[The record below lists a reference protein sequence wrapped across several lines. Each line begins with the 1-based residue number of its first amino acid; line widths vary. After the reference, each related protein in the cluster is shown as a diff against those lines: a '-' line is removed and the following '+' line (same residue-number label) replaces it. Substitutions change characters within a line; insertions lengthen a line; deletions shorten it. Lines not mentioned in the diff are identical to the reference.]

1 MFEIVIGIAW
11 IVSLTTIVVGFG
23 LLSFFETYFGVDQMR
38 YELSK
43 RKKAD
48 KQAQKNSAKI

>member
-11 IVSLTTIVVGFG
+11 IVSLTTIVLGFG
-23 LLSFFETYFGVDQMR
+23 LLSFFETYFGLDERR
-38 YELSK
+38 YELS
-43 RKKAD
+43 RRRRAD